1 MDEISVICEAVIL
14 TSLHFPHYLE
24 QNILDIIRLNDMT
37 SNTGEYKANFLFKK
51 YEIFN
56 VITSTVYLRY
66 CCSEEKTQNQLDSS
80 KLTT

>member
-1 MDEISVICEAVIL
+1 MDEISVLCEVVIL

-51 YEIFN
+51 
-56 VITSTVYLRY
+56 V
-66 CCSEEKTQNQLDSS
+66 
-80 KLTT
+80 